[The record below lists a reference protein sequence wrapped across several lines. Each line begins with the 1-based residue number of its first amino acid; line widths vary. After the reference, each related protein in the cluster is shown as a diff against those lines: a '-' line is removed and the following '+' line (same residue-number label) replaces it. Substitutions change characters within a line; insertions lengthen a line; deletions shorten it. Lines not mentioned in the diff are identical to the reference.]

1 MRGQHLEGALITA
14 ALALV
19 IANLVPLEA
28 IATMGSAGF
37 LLLFMAV
44 NIASV
49 RLARDTGGR
58 VWISGLA
65 ARACA
70 RVCL

>member
-1 MRGQHLEGALITA
+1 MRGQHLEGALITT

-58 VWISGLA
+58 FGYPAW
-65 ARACA
+65 RH
-70 RVCL
+70 

>member
-28 IATMGSAGF
+28 IATMGSAGPPRTAAGEPAPQ
-37 LLLFMAV
+37 LLQSAF
-44 NIASV
+44 IF
-49 RLARDTGGR
+49 
-58 VWISGLA
+58 W
-65 ARACA
+65 
-70 RVCL
+70 